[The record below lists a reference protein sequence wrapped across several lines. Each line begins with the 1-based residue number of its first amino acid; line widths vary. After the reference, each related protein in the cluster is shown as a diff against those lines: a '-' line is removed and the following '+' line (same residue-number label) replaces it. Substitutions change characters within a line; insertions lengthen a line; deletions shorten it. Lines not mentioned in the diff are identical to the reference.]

1 LSLTAYPPGPP
12 SADSAMPSRTT
23 FTSVLVLPTMTPS
36 SFSAQEARAVCS
48 LSWCSQVHPSN
59 HESRVVV
66 SSSRWAALYTSGALW
81 VLVLPTMTPSSFS
94 AQEARA
100 VCSLSWCSQVHPSNH
115 ESREVV
121 SSSRWAALSTSGAL
135 CVLVSLVLA
144 VVPDSVVV
152 PHAVIASVS
161 TAAAAS
167 GVCSFMMRLSL
178 VWNYLC
184 QVRAWAAVVVVC
196 IVV

>member
-1 LSLTAYPPGPP
+1 SVDHTAQLSLTAYPPGPP
-12 SADSAMPSRTT
+12 SAASMMPSRTT

-36 SFSAQEARAVCS
+36 SFSVQEARAVCS

-59 HESRVVV
+59 H
-66 SSSRWAALYTSGALW
+66 A
-81 VLVLPTMTPSSFS
+81 
-94 AQEARA
+94 
-100 VCSLSWCSQVHPSNH
+100 
-115 ESREVV
+115 SREVV

-152 PHAVIASVS
+152 PHAVSASVS

-178 VWNYLC
+178 VWYYLC
-184 QVRAWAAVVVVC
+184 QERAGV
-196 IVV
+196 